1 MSAPLSPAPEEF
13 FSPKTT
19 AELDKSLGDIE
30 ELLLDAGDT
39 VEGSGAGTQH
49 ESKQNS
55 TQNSLT
61 ENDKSTNSYMGH
73 QDYYSSLNAVHIQ
86 VQDNAKLPTFNLPVD
101 RSNATLGLQ
110 IPAPRGRRSLGAKR
124 SIRTMSKDS
133 SNLNCPVSPLP
144 RLQNLNA
151 ESSHHLD
158 VATSDAIEE
167 IIRLSENDIN
177 LSELFLDHDDRSS
190 AALAYSSSFGPPVPQ
205 VPSASS
211 LEEEASSAVVNNTMS
226 AEKDRPILPYKRKR
240 PLPIPSPPREKTM
253 AAAFATAAAIART
266 SSTGESAVV
275 EAALSATATLTTAM
289 ASTDPTIT
297 KSQNSTSTPKKIT
310 VSPVNK
316 VTADPR
322 GTGPSPPQSK
332 PLSPVHRAGYPY
344 SVAPHAA
351 AHAKTKGSIAYATAQ
366 RSQFGFGGDHKV
378 PSVPAPP
385 PVRPGAPGASIPP
398 PRPGLI
404 GNPPYSMVPRAPSHM
419 LPPLPKAMPKD
430 VGSTIAYE
438 RKKQRAKDARIR
450 LNDAIEELAVAIDLA
465 GAQSKERFNYLTSN
479 GNLSGRSAVTIVGS
493 NPTVFKQNHL
503 ATLMNNTIKEASSA
517 KKWDRPS
524 FVALSAT
531 MLMSLNA
538 QCEGLMKEVVRLKGA
553 TDNDEIGPD
562 TVPSCVQLSPSSGG
576 SGSVATLHHDFG
588 ISIESKSNVPAA
600 KKARLDSPATI
611 CALAEDEQRRCDAI
625 RNVIGTSKLLQRITS
640 FLDPSSLCRCLCVA
654 KSWSR
659 QEIFQDQDLWLNLCI
674 KRFGVAAV
682 RKWQDFEED
691 EDDKQKCASPNLD
704 LYCRMAE
711 RNVKPPCSL
720 EGSAFMGGSSLDGL
734 VSGWVSLMERS
745 NGETSRSVMLNQGTE
760 GKRCYGPIP
769 VIELRILLQN
779 TGFSNGVISF
789 PDQQFAVD
797 ASTRRK
803 GEKMMEVCSD
813 ERFKKRVLHI
823 EKRGGEVVSQSKS
836 LGQDMCSL
844 GLFEYAIFSVHI
856 HARGCSTA
864 AKFCNRAKKVQLLVS
879 INGTTRPLVIPFY
892 SLNGQ
897 P

>member
-1 MSAPLSPAPEEF
+1 MSAPLSPVAEEF

-30 ELLLDAGDT
+30 ELLLDPGD
-39 VEGSGAGTQH
+39 GADGGHSQH
-49 ESKQNS
+49 SSSKQTSTQKSLTDNNNS
-55 TQNSLT
+55 TNY
-61 ENDKSTNSYMGH
+61 YMS
-73 QDYYSSLNAVHIQ
+73 QDYSSWNAVHMQ

-124 SIRTMSKDS
+124 SRQAMTKDS
-133 SNLNCPVSPLP
+133 STLNCPLSPLP
-144 RLQNLNA
+144 KLQNSDA
-151 ESSHHLD
+151 EQSAQQLD
-158 VATSDAIEE
+158 LATSDAIDE
-167 IIRLSENDIN
+167 ILRLSENDMN

-190 AALAYSSSFGPPVPQ
+190 AALAYSSSIGRPVPQ
-205 VPSASS
+205 EPSSSS
-211 LEEEASSAVVNNTMS
+211 LEEEVSAAVVNNVMS
-226 AEKDRPILPYKRKR
+226 ATKDRPILPYKRKR

-253 AAAFATAAAIART
+253 AAAFATAAAIAST
-266 SSTGESAVV
+266 SSSGESAAV
-275 EAALSATATLTTAM
+275 EAALSVTATIAPPITTNSA
-289 ASTDPTIT
+289 APAIPNLPNSGSTAKSIIPPPGKKVMVGPVGT
-297 KSQNSTSTPKKIT
+297 KPA
-310 VSPVNK
+310 P
-316 VTADPR
+316 
-322 GTGPSPPQSK
+322 PPQPK
-332 PLSPVHRAGYPY
+332 PLAPVYRGGYPY
-344 SVAPHAA
+344 PVAPHSA

-385 PVRPGAPGASIPP
+385 PVRTGAPGARIPP
-398 PRPGLI
+398 PPPGLL
-404 GNPPYSMVPRAPSHM
+404 GKPPPYGMPRAPPHM

-465 GAQSKERFNYLTSN
+465 GAQSKERFTYLTNN
-479 GNLSGRSAVTIVGS
+479 GNLSGGTAVTVVGS

-503 ATLMNNTIKEASSA
+503 ASLMNNTMKEASNA

-524 FVALSAT
+524 FVALSAS

-538 QCEGLMKEVVRLKGA
+538 QCEGLMKEVARLKGN
-553 TDNDEIGPD
+553 TNNEEMGPD
-562 TVPSCVQLSPSSGG
+562 AVPSCVQLSTSSGE
-576 SGSVATLHHDFG
+576 SNSDEFG
-588 ISIESKSNVPAA
+588 NSNESNPSEPAA
-600 KKARLDSPATI
+600 KKAKVDSPATI
-611 CALAEDEQRRCDAI
+611 CALAEEEQRRCDAI
-625 RNVIGTSKLLQRITS
+625 RNVTETSKLVQRVAS
-640 FLDPSSLCRCLCVA
+640 FLDPSSLCRCLSVA
-654 KSWSR
+654 KSWSK
-659 QEIFQDQDLWLNLCI
+659 QNIFQDQDLWLNHCI
-674 KRFGVAAV
+674 KRFGATAV
-682 RKWQDFEED
+682 RKWQDFEDD
-691 EDDKQKCASPNLD
+691 EDDKQKSASPNLD

-720 EGSAFMGGSSLDGL
+720 EGSAFMGGASLDGL

-745 NGETSRSVMLNQGTE
+745 NGETSRSVMLNRGNE

-779 TGFSNGVISF
+779 TGYSNGVISF
-789 PDQQFAVD
+789 PEQQFAVD

-844 GLFEYAIFSVHI
+844 GLFEYAILSVHI

-892 SLNGQ
+892 SMNGQ